1 MSSGGNRLVGKT
13 PHGCAS
19 LSLASPPQ
27 RVVSLVPSIT
37 ESLFDLG
44 LGALVVGVTD
54 YCIHPGGA
62 LMAVPRIGG
71 PKTPDL
77 ERILALQPD
86 LVIANQEENRKV
98 DAEAL
103 QAAGLQVW
111 ITFPRTVAQSLE
123 MLWDLVTLFHSLE
136 RAASLMTIERVLD
149 WTERAATQ
157 REPVRVFCPI
167 WRNPWMTIG
176 TETYTHDL
184 LRVCGGHNVFAD
196 WRGGSRYPAIT
207 LGDVVDRCPEIILLP
222 SEPFRFGEAHRDE
235 LASYPGMPDRIFL
248 VDGTLLTWFG
258 TRMGKALRLLPALI
272 ERDRSSH

>member
-1 MSSGGNRLVGKT
+1 MSGGGSRLVCTT
-13 PHGCAS
+13 PDRCAS

-44 LGALVVGVTD
+44 LGEFVVGVTD
-54 YCIHPGGA
+54 YCIHPGDA
-62 LMAVPRIGG
+62 LLAVPRIGG

-111 ITFPRTVAQSLE
+111 ITYPRTVAQSLE
-123 MLWDLVTLFHSLE
+123 MLWDLVSLFHSLE
-136 RAASLMTIERVLD
+136 RAPSLTTIERVLD
-149 WTERAATQ
+149 WAERAATR

-167 WRNPWMTIG
+167 WRDPWMTIG
-176 TETYTHDL
+176 AETYAHDL
-184 LRVCGGHNVFAD
+184 LRVCGGRNVFAD
-196 WRGGSRYPAIT
+196 WQGGSRYPTIT
-207 LGDVVDRCPEIILLP
+207 LADVVDRCPEIILLP
-222 SEPFRFGEAHRDE
+222 SEPFRFSEAHRDE
-235 LASYPGMPDRIFL
+235 LASYPGIPARVLL

-258 TRMGKALRLLPALI
+258 TRMGKALRLLPELI
-272 ERDRSSH
+272 ERGRSSH

>member
-1 MSSGGNRLVGKT
+1 MSSGDDRLVGKT
-13 PHGCAS
+13 PYECES

-44 LGALVVGVTD
+44 LGELVVGVTD
-54 YCIHPGGA
+54 YCIHPDDA
-62 LMAVPRIGG
+62 LTAVPRIGG
-71 PKTPDL
+71 PKTPDIG
-77 ERILALQPD
+77 RILALKPD

-123 MLWDLVTLFHSLE
+123 MLWDLVALFHSLE
-136 RAASLMTIERVLD
+136 QAAGLMTIERALD
-149 WTERAATQ
+149 WAERAATQ

-167 WRNPWMTIG
+167 WRDPWMTIG
-176 TETYTHDL
+176 AETYAHDL
-184 LRVCGGHNVFAD
+184 LRVCGGQNVFAD
-196 WRGGSRYPAIT
+196 WQGDSRYPTIT

-222 SEPFRFGEAHRDE
+222 NEPFRFGEGHRDE
-235 LASYPGMPDRIFL
+235 LASFPGMPARIIL

-258 TRMGKALRLLPALI
+258 TRLGKALQLLPELMI
-272 ERDRSSH
+272 RDRSFH